1 MENKNQDG
9 WRRTRREN
17 VTGIYDPG
25 RLCTV
30 IVIPMVMMITQ
41 IRPVL
46 LRGIRPSS
54 LSSHLHLQPH
64 RQFFTSPP
72 NFSGTMS
79 EFYNLKAKLPGDK
92 EYDFEQLKGKVVLIV
107 NVASKW

>member
-1 MENKNQDG
+1 VAA
-9 WRRTRREN
+9 RRKN
-17 VTGIYDPG
+17 VTETYDLGPP
-25 RLCTV
+25 V
-30 IVIPMVMMITQ
+30 ITMPMIIQ
-41 IRPVL
+41 IRPATTVL
-46 LRGIRPSS
+46 LRGIRPSLFS
-54 LSSHLHLQPH
+54 PYLH